1 MDLNKVMFIGNI
13 TSEPETKATPSGV
26 NFTKFSLATNR
37 RWKDQQ
43 TGEMKEDAQFHNIVA
58 WRGLSDVISKYAHK
72 GKKIYVE
79 GRLTH
84 RSYDGQD
91 GQKKYWTE
99 VVADNIIL
107 LGAPGE
113 NNPNTTT
120 PSTSSTNNNTGATEQ
135 SNNTTPPPTNE
146 DVNIPATEEI
156 PTIDVDAD
164 TEEIKVEDIP
174 F

>member
-13 TSEPETKATPSGV
+13 TNEPETKATPNGTS
-26 NFTKFSLATNR
+26 FTKFTIATNR

-43 TGEMKEDAQFHNIVA
+43 TGEMKEDAQFHNVVA
-58 WRGLSDVISKYAHK
+58 WRGLSDVISKYAGK

-84 RSYDGQD
+84 RSYEDQN

-107 LGAPGE
+107 LGAPGDTTGGNQ
-113 NNPNTTT
+113 NNTANTANTDNTTDQ
-120 PSTSSTNNNTGATEQ
+120 SATA
-135 SNNTTPPPTNE
+135 PVNE
-146 DVNIPATEEI
+146 NVNIPAPEEI

-164 TEEIKVEDIP
+164 AEEIKVEDIP

>member
-13 TSEPETKATPSGV
+13 TSDPETKATPNGT
-26 NFTKFSLATNR
+26 NFTKFSIATNR

-43 TGEMKEDAQFHNIVA
+43 TGEMKEDAQFHNVVA
-58 WRGLSDVISKYAHK
+58 WRGLSDVISKYAQK
-72 GKKIYVE
+72 GKKVYVE

-99 VVADNIIL
+99 VVAEQIIL

-113 NNPNTTT
+113 NNGV
-120 PSTSSTNNNTGATEQ
+120 NTGGGAP
-135 SNNTTPPPTNE
+135 TTAPVAETNPTPTQAPAQ
-146 DVNIPATEEI
+146 DDINIPAPEEI

-164 TEEIKVEDIP
+164 KEEIKVEDIP